1 MEFFFAIF
9 FLLFYYIRPQDWMPG
24 LAGANLIKPIVGL
37 WLLSLILARSRSS
50 PLPGFLRT
58 PHDWVIV
65 LYLGYIVFFAEG
77 SLFAVLPMLA
87 FYCLTLQSVNSWER
101 VSKYL
106 RFWNGALLAVA
117 TIAILSTVGFD
128 VTGAQDNFFT
138 QQGRLAIN
146 TWLHNNPN
154 ALAHSVVVVIP
165 LSFVLYFWKGSLTG
179 RFFVFPLFAAI
190 AFYCAWLTQSK
201 GAYLVGGA
209 TITLALIVGRPRWV
223 QILAISVAVVS
234 GISALSFLPRMADM
248 NNLRADEGVQGR
260 LLAWEMART
269 AERNHPTGIGWKQ
282 FIAEFEWQ
290 EGNTVEWV
298 KKATHSSYVQIGADL
313 GRYGLF
319 LYLAGI
325 WCALHT
331 LLVLRTNDHLQ
342 ERCRRALMILLL
354 ANVMSGW
361 MINRQYH
368 TEYFLL
374 IAAAAA
380 MHRLGKAADL
390 RNLAVSE
397 TSSEDEAG
405 EAAESGGGISQIRN
419 RIREEHIKPAFIP
432 ESKQAQPLRYKP
444 LWNRFGILDMTCCLG
459 LTWLTLWA
467 WDYLLSNI

>member
-24 LAGANLIKPIVGL
+24 LAGASLVKPIVGL
-37 WLLSLILARSRSS
+37 WLLSLMVARSRDS

-65 LYLGYIVFFAEG
+65 SYLAYIVFFGDGAIMG
-77 SLFAVLPMLA
+77 VLPLLA
-87 FYCLTLQSVNSWER
+87 FYALSVQSLNSWDR
-101 VSKYL
+101 VHKYL
-106 RFWNGALLAVA
+106 KFWNGALIAITL
-117 TIAILSTVGFD
+117 IAILSTVGFD
-128 VTGAQDNFFT
+128 LTGAQDNFFT

-165 LSFVLYFWKGSLTG
+165 LSYILFFWKNSLSN
-179 RFFVFPLFAAI
+179 RFLVFPLLAGSV
-190 AFYCAWLTQSK
+190 FYCAWLTQSK

-209 TITLALIVGRPRWV
+209 ALTWGLIVGRPKWI
-223 QILAISVAVVS
+223 QLIAISLAALGGV
-234 GISALSFLPRMADM
+234 SALSFLPRMADM
-248 NNLRADEGVQGR
+248 NNLRADQGVQGR

-269 AERNHPTGIGWKQ
+269 AERNNPTGIGWKQ
-282 FIAEFEWQ
+282 FIAEFPWQ
-290 EGNTVEWV
+290 EGNRMVWV
-298 KKATHSSYVQIGADL
+298 RKATHSSYVQIGADL

-331 LLVLRTNDHLQ
+331 LLALKTNDPLQ
-342 ERCRRALMILLL
+342 ERCRRALMVLLL

-374 IAAAAA
+374 IATAAAI
-380 MHRLGKAADL
+380 HRLQKGTELQAKESIPE
-390 RNLAVSE
+390 VSE
-397 TSSEDEAG
+397 DPGKEGAPRSTGSHQDKEAQHPQP
-405 EAAESGGGISQIRN
+405 A
-419 RIREEHIKPAFIP
+419 PAFV
-432 ESKQAQPLRYKP
+432 PLRKP
-444 LWNRFGILDMTCCLG
+444 LSELQKPFWNRFGVVDLACCIA
-459 LTWLTLWA
+459 LTWLTLWT
-467 WDYLLSNI
+467 WDYLLVNF